1 MKPQCQVCFKAT
13 PDAVALPDEWQVV
26 CDPCAL
32 FVAQIT
38 ALIARFVTGMLA
50 GRMGDEPGPA
60 CPANGD
66 ETPRP

>member
-1 MKPQCQVCFKAT
+1 M
-13 PDAVALPDEWQVV
+13 

-38 ALIARFVTGMLA
+38 ALIARFMTTMLA
-50 GRMGDEPGPA
+50 HRMDDEPGPA

-66 ETPRP
+66 ETPHP